1 MPWLTKNITRHIR
14 KRNAALQAAR
24 KSGKPEHHSKFR
36 KLRNKVVKLLRNAK
50 SLYFQRLNPKNK
62 KQFWKV
68 VKYLNK
74 QQSMIPTLHYQDT
87 TAETNSE
94 KATLLNCFFSTC
106 FNRDI
111 PPFSPAD
118 IGQHT
123 VQFDSCP
130 DELLCTTDEV
140 FYLIKSLDSSKA
152 NGPDGVSA
160 QMLKA
165 TAYSIAPSLTKL
177 FNISIS
183 QGRFPDC
190 WKTSTVVP
198 IPKNANHKQVA
209 NYRPISLLSIVSKI
223 LERHLHLYITN
234 HLNEHH
240 PLSNKQWGFQS
251 GKSTVAA
258 LLSITHDWF
267 QTLESGQEVC
277 SIFLISKKRL
287 ILFLIA
293 H

>member
-14 KRNAALQAAR
+14 KRNAAFQAAR

-50 SLYFQRLNPKNK
+50 SLYFQSL
-62 KQFWKV
+62 
-68 VKYLNK
+68 KYPNK
-74 QQSMIPTLHYQDT
+74 QQSTIPTLHYQDT
-87 TAETNSE
+87 TAETSSE
-94 KATLLNCFFSTC
+94 KATLINWFFSTC

-111 PPFSPAD
+111 PPFSTAD

-123 VQFDSCP
+123 VQFDSYP
-130 DELLCTTDEV
+130 NELLCTTDEV
-140 FYLIKSLDSSKA
+140 FSLIKSLDLSKS

-177 FNISIS
+177 FNIPIS
-183 QGRFPDC
+183 QGHFPDC

-209 NYRPISLLSIVSKI
+209 NYRPISLLSIVSKM
-223 LERHLHLYITN
+223 LQQHLH
-234 HLNEHH
+234 HQ
-240 PLSNKQWGFQS
+240 PP
-251 GKSTVAA
+251 
-258 LLSITHDWF
+258 
-267 QTLESGQEVC
+267 ESA
-277 SIFLISKKRL
+277 SPIIK
-287 ILFLIA
+287 
-293 H
+293 